1 MLEAAGLCQG
11 HLSGRLSIRLCCDQS
26 RDILESSP
34 KLSMYT
40 CCLDRLFY
48 YIPTEVLR
56 LIAVVYNIL

>member
-1 MLEAAGLCQG
+1 MDGM
-11 HLSGRLSIRLCCDQS
+11 SIRLCCGQS

-40 CCLDRLFY
+40 CSLNRLFY

-56 LIAVVYNIL
+56 LIAVVHNTL